1 MKIVKFRTSTSDQWG
16 VLEKETIRS
25 IEGSPF
31 DDINLGGEIH
41 SLNEVTLLAPI
52 SPLNKVPAIAANYG
66 ERDDRDG
73 PGIFMKQPGTYQR
86 HEGNIVFPRSCR
98 KVIHEAEVGIVI
110 SKVARHVDE
119 KEALD
124 YVLGY
129 TCVNDVSARET
140 VDISSYPERP
150 EIGAGITMRWKH
162 YDTFCPIGPHIETEI
177 SDPGNL
183 DIECLVNGKVSASG
197 NTRDMLFS
205 IPKLVSWVSEVMTLY
220 PGDIIPSG
228 CPETAEINIGDR
240 VEVKV
245 EKIGSLV
252 NTVIGDY

>member
-1 MKIVKFRTSTSDQWG
+1 MKIVKFQTSTKDQWG
-16 VLEKETIRS
+16 VLEGETIRS
-25 IEGSPF
+25 IEGDPF
-31 DDINLGGEIH
+31 NGIAISDETH
-41 SLNEVTLLAPI
+41 SLSAVSLLAPI

-66 ERDDRDG
+66 ARDDRDG

-86 HEGNIVFPRSCR
+86 HEGNIVFPRSC
-98 KVIHEAEVGIVI
+98 KTVIHEAEVGIVI
-110 SKVARHVDE
+110 SKVARHIDE
-119 KEALD
+119 ENALD
-124 YVLGY
+124 YVFGY

-177 SDPGNL
+177 NDPDNL
-183 DIECLVNGKVSASG
+183 DIECLVNGKLSASG
-197 NTRDMLFS
+197 NTRDMLFN

-228 CPETAEINIGDR
+228 CPETAEINIGDK

-245 EKIGSLV
+245 EQIGTLS
-252 NTVIGDY
+252 NTVIEDY

>member
-86 HEGNIVFPRSCR
+86 HEGNIVFPRSCK

-150 EIGAGITMRWKH
+150 EIGAGITMR
-162 YDTFCPIGPHIETEI
+162 
-177 SDPGNL
+177 
-183 DIECLVNGKVSASG
+183 
-197 NTRDMLFS
+197 
-205 IPKLVSWVSEVMTLY
+205 
-220 PGDIIPSG
+220 
-228 CPETAEINIGDR
+228 
-240 VEVKV
+240 
-245 EKIGSLV
+245 
-252 NTVIGDY
+252 

>member
-86 HEGNIVFPRSCR
+86 HEGNIVFPRSCK

-177 SDPGNL
+177 NDPGNL
-183 DIECLVNGKVSASG
+183 DIECLVNGEISASG

-205 IPKLVSWVSEVMTLY
+205 ISKLVSWVSEVMTLY